1 VPMTPAD
8 QALSRQPS
16 LEVIR
21 TPRGAGSDV
30 RCGVRLVDRSAQR
43 PAVCGHGRG
52 RSALADDAEAAVDA
66 RARFVAERRQGN
78 GVPSGRCL
86 NLPSIRC
93 VRQASISFF
102 AAAAAAAAV
111 AGLSGQISSAV
122 LPALIATFS
131 ASVVRC
137 LPRRNEA

>member
-1 VPMTPAD
+1 MNPAD
-8 QALSRQPS
+8 KALPRQPS

-66 RARFVAERRQGN
+66 GARFVAERRQGN
-78 GVPSGRCL
+78 GVPSGRYL
-86 NLPSIRC
+86 NFPPIRC

-102 AAAAAAAAV
+102 AAV
-111 AGLSGQISSAV
+111 AGLSGQISSVV